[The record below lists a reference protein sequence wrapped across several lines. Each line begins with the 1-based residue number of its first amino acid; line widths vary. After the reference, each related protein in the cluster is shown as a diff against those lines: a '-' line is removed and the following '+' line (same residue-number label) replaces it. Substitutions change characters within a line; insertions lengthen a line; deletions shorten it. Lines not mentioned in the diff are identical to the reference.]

1 MNFNKH
7 LKPII
12 DFPNYKVDAE
22 GHVYNNKN
30 RELKQFKNRDGYFMV
45 KLCRNGFEKQCSV
58 HRLVASAFYDC
69 HDHSLEV
76 NHIDGNKENNFIGNL
91 EWVTRSENIQ
101 HAYKH
106 GLRKNYLTIDDQRKG
121 ASINGERS
129 RRPVRVIETGVIYPS
144 LRDCAEKIGGDVG
157 AISKCCNGLAKQHH
171 GYHFSFAD

>member
-1 MNFNKH
+1 MNFNRQ

-30 RELKQFKNRDGYFMV
+30 RELKQFKNRDGYFVV

-76 NHIDGNKENNFIGNL
+76 NHIDGNKENNFIEIG
-91 EWVTRSENIQ
+91 R
-101 HAYKH
+101 
-106 GLRKNYLTIDDQRKG
+106 
-121 ASINGERS
+121 ASCRER
-129 RRPVRVIETGVIYPS
+129 V
-144 LRDCAEKIGGDVG
+144 
-157 AISKCCNGLAKQHH
+157 
-171 GYHFSFAD
+171 